1 MYKNIGKK
9 MKGLAKGIFII
20 ESILA
25 VLAGIVLIL
34 SDDDLILTGF
44 LVMILLPIAAWIS
57 SWLLYGFGEI
67 IDRLQLIEKNTRP
80 ATNEPSA
87 PVHTAAQAPIT
98 PATPSFATEGKIAS
112 GVCPRCKEVFSYSK
126 DDTLV
131 VCPFCHATIAVPHT
145 SGNHQ

>member
-34 SDDDLILTGF
+34 SDDDMILPGF

-80 ATNEPSA
+80 ATNEPSEPSE
-87 PVHTAAQAPIT
+87 PVHTAAFNPLT
-98 PATPSFATEGKIAS
+98 PPNSMEEKIS
-112 GVCPRCKEVFSYSK
+112 TKRCPRCQEIFSYSK
-126 DDTLV
+126 DDNV
-131 VCPFCHATIAVPHT
+131 VICPFCKSIVTISGTATH
-145 SGNHQ
+145 HQ